1 MKPRSTTGMSRPPS
15 NSLRLPSGSRCQEAW
30 TRIGPEHRAR
40 SCPRA
45 RRADLARIGVPA
57 QGLGP
62 TIIAWTTTGSPRS
75 RRRFRPRSDRAAERR
90 SVGRAGDQPPRRELP
105 GGLPAH
111 RSGAGAVRAGRGR
124 RARGARFERRRRR
137 ARSNSSAAQP
147 PAIVDT
153 IVGAP
158 WLVASRGARDRDH
171 HVPVGQHSDLHTCPA
186 APKSAPENRPES
198 LTSFRTTNHGS
209 EHPRRSPC
217 KCSRSAETCSAPER
231 IRTSDLRFRRPTLYP
246 AELRA
251 QRRSD

>member
-1 MKPRSTTGMSRPPS
+1 MRSWPRPIGTCQASPDGVGQNRPLLGRGDPWRALSR
-15 NSLRLPSGSRCQEAW
+15 A
-30 TRIGPEHRAR
+30 
-40 SCPRA
+40 
-45 RRADLARIGVPA
+45 LAAPA
-57 QGLGP
+57 PNL
-62 TIIAWTTTGSPRS
+62 RS
-75 RRRFRPRSDRAAERR
+75 RRRSA
-90 SVGRAGDQPPRRELP
+90 STRELP

-124 RARGARFERRRRR
+124 RARGARFERRRMR

-153 IVGAP
+153 IAGAR
-158 WLVASRGARDRDH
+158 WLVASRGARDRDR
-171 HVPVGQHSDLHTCPA
+171 HVPVGQHSDLHTCPD

-217 KCSRSAETCSAPER
+217 KCSRSAGTCSAPDR
-231 IRTSDLRFRRPTLYP
+231 IRTCDLRFRRPTLYP